1 MSEDRKA
8 RDGASEAPQNLPAKA
23 QPVGGKPLSERKK
36 LILNAIVDAHITDGE
51 PIGSKYLMQNK
62 HIGYSS
68 ATIRNEMAELE
79 DMGYLEQPHT
89 SAGRV
94 PTEAGYRFYVDSL
107 VDRYN
112 FTAQEI
118 ERLENA
124 LTAKRSEL
132 GDILTAGMRIASS
145 MTNYTA
151 LAVRGA
157 ESRITVS
164 RFEIMRL
171 DSRNLVL
178 VMVLPDTT
186 VKTKHVRSSFD
197 IPEEA
202 VTRLSSVLNARL
214 TGLAADAINLPK
226 IMELERAMG
235 EYDYLVSPVI
245 KGVFEEVGGGGDTEI
260 MVEGVNRLLSY
271 PDFYD
276 NDRLGELLAMFERK
290 SDLGELIPA
299 STDGEKS
306 LQVYIGSENAVK
318 LMDSSSLVIHR
329 VSDGG
334 RPIGAIAVI
343 GPKRM
348 DYRRVISVLEG
359 LSDGI
364 GHIIAEGKDDKEDST

>member
-1 MSEDRKA
+1 MSE
-8 RDGASEAPQNLPAKA
+8 EQN
-23 QPVGGKPLSERKK
+23 GLSDRKK
-36 LILNAIVDAHITDGE
+36 LILNAIVDAHISDGE

-79 DMGYLEQPHT
+79 LMGYLEQPHT

-112 FTAQEI
+112 FTSQEI

-124 LTAKRSEL
+124 LASRRREL
-132 GDILTAGMRIASS
+132 GDILSAGMRTAAT

-151 LAVRGA
+151 IAVRPQP
-157 ESRITVS
+157 SRLSVS
-164 RFEIMRL
+164 RFEAMRL

-178 VMVLPDTT
+178 VMVLPDTS
-186 VKTKHVRSSFD
+186 VRTKHIRSSFD
-197 IPEEA
+197 IPEDA
-202 VTRLSSVLNARL
+202 VTRLTSVLNTRL
-214 TGLAADAINLPK
+214 TGLTAEAINLPK
-226 IMELERAMG
+226 IMEIERQMG

-245 KGVFEEVGGGGDTEI
+245 KGIFEEVGSSGTAEI

-276 NDRLGELLAMFERK
+276 KERLGEMLALFEHK

-299 STDGEKS
+299 TNSQNA
-306 LQVYIGSENAVK
+306 LQIYIGSENSVK
-318 LMDSSSLVIHR
+318 LMDSSALVVR
-329 VSDGG
+329 TVSDGG
-334 RPIGAIAVI
+334 RQVGAIGVI

-348 DYRRVISVLEG
+348 DYRRVISVLDK
-359 LSDGI
+359 LSESI
-364 GHIIAEGKDDKEDST
+364 GRVIADGKDIHTKEDST

>member
-1 MSEDRKA
+1 MSNANEEPKA
-8 RDGASEAPQNLPAKA
+8 
-23 QPVGGKPLSERKK
+23 LSERKK
-36 LILNAIVDAHITDGE
+36 LILNAIVDAHITGGE
-51 PIGSKYLMQNK
+51 PIGSKYLMQHK

-202 VTRLSSVLNARL
+202 VTRLTSVLNARM
-214 TGLAADAINLPK
+214 TGLTADAINLPK
-226 IMELERAMG
+226 IMEIERQMG
-235 EYDYLVSPVI
+235 EYDYMVSPVI
-245 KGVFEEVGGGGDTEI
+245 KGVFEEVGGAGDAEI

-271 PDFYD
+271 PDSYD
-276 NDRLGELLAMFERK
+276 HDRLGELLEMFEQKRG
-290 SDLGELIPA
+290 LGELIPA
-299 STDGEKS
+299 PSGEKS

-348 DYRRVISVLEG
+348 DYRRVISVLDR

-364 GHIIAEGKDDKEDST
+364 GHIMAGENDDKEDST

>member
-1 MSEDRKA
+1 MS
-8 RDGASEAPQNLPAKA
+8 SEANEARPLPD
-23 QPVGGKPLSERKK
+23 KPLSERKK

-112 FTAQEI
+112 FTSQEI

-124 LTAKRSEL
+124 LSARRSEL

-151 LAVRGA
+151 LAVKGA
-157 ESRITVS
+157 DNRVAVS

-171 DSRNLVL
+171 DPRNLVL
-178 VMVLPDTT
+178 VMVLPDTS
-186 VKTKHVRSSFD
+186 VKTKHIRSSFD

-202 VTRLSSVLNARL
+202 VTRLTSVLNARL
-214 TGLAADAINLPK
+214 TGLSADAINLPK
-226 IMELERAMG
+226 IMEIERQMG
-235 EYDYLVSPVI
+235 EYDYMVSPVI
-245 KGVFEEVGGGGDTEI
+245 KGVFEEVGSGGETEI

-290 SDLGELIPA
+290 SGLGELIPA
-299 STDGEKS
+299 ANDGKS

-364 GHIIAEGKDDKEDST
+364 GHIIAEGKDDKEEGT

>member
-1 MSEDRKA
+1 MSE
-8 RDGASEAPQNLPAKA
+8 EQN
-23 QPVGGKPLSERKK
+23 GLSDRKK
-36 LILNAIVDAHITDGE
+36 LILNAIVDAHISDGE

-79 DMGYLEQPHT
+79 LMGYLEQPHT

-112 FTAQEI
+112 FTSQEI

-124 LTAKRSEL
+124 LASRRREL
-132 GDILTAGMRIASS
+132 GDILSAGMRTAAT

-151 LAVRGA
+151 IAVRPKQ
-157 ESRITVS
+157 SRMSVS
-164 RFEIMRL
+164 RFEAMRL

-178 VMVLPDTT
+178 VMVLPDTS
-186 VKTKHVRSSFD
+186 VRTKHIRSSFD

-202 VTRLSSVLNARL
+202 VTRLTSVLNTRL
-214 TGLAADAINLPK
+214 TGLTADAINLPK
-226 IMELERAMG
+226 IMEIERQMG
-235 EYDYLVSPVI
+235 EYDYLISPVI
-245 KGVFEEVGGGGDTEI
+245 KGIFEQVGASTSAEI

-276 NDRLGELLAMFERK
+276 KERLGELLALFEHK
-290 SDLGELIPA
+290 SDLGDLIPA
-299 STDGEKS
+299 SDS
-306 LQVYIGSENAVK
+306 QNALQVYIGSENSVK
-318 LMDSSSLVIHR
+318 LMDSSALVVHT

-334 RPIGAIAVI
+334 RQVGAIGVI

-348 DYRRVISVLEG
+348 DYRRVISVLDK
-359 LSDGI
+359 LSES
-364 GHIIAEGKDDKEDST
+364 IARVIADDKDIKEDST